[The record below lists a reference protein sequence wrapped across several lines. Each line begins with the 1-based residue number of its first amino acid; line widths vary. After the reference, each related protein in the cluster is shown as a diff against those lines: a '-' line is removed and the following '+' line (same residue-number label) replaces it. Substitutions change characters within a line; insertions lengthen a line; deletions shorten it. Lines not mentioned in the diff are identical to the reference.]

1 MSKELML
8 VIAAILFLVL
18 AIYVINEISK
28 LPVSK
33 STKRALYFVTVLVP
47 IVGLFLLWGVKRKQQ
62 P

>member
-8 VIAAILFLVL
+8 VIAAVVFLVL

-33 STKRALYFVTVLVP
+33 NSKRVMYFITILVP
-47 IVGLFLLWGVKRKQQ
+47 IVGYFFLVRAKRKQ
-62 P
+62 

>member
-8 VIAAILFLVL
+8 VIAAVVFLVL

-33 STKRALYFVTVLVP
+33 SSKRVMYFVTVLVP
-47 IVGLFLLWGVKRKQQ
+47 IVGLFLLWGAKRKQ
-62 P
+62 

>member
-33 STKRALYFVTVLVP
+33 TNKRVLYFVTLLVP
-47 IVGLFLLWGVKRKQQ
+47 VVGLFLLWGAKRKQ
-62 P
+62 

>member
-8 VIAAILFLVL
+8 VIATVVFLVL

-33 STKRALYFVTVLVP
+33 SSKRVMYFITILVP
-47 IVGLFLLWGVKRKQQ
+47 IVGYLFLVRAKRK
-62 P
+62 